1 MEPIYLLNEMYGSLE
16 LYKDKIIIKRK
27 KSFLIHGLKGD
38 KTIFKYLDIQDFIQ
52 IKKNDIIYFVNS
64 KNNSSAQISYNKNNG
79 QCHIHYTLIDEISKF
94 FSLHY
99 SDCEKVIGKWVENT
113 LQIKV
118 ANTFERNF

>member
-1 MEPIYLLNEMYGSLE
+1 MKYLITESQL
-16 LYKDKIIIKRK
+16 
-27 KSFLIHGLKGD
+27 D

-118 ANTFERNF
+118 SKSYL